1 MINFHWNRENGC
13 SLKQTEQVTA
23 NNNNNNLKKKK
34 NHIQTVLTQW
44 TEQLE
49 TSFYFICSFFDS
61 LHPYYQTLNQV
72 NIIFYLDGKYFITK
86 AISRSFQSR
95 NHSKKMGMKLCVN
108 HLYLLKVVVLCT
120 EYNLHKAN
128 FFTLLFNLDFSSIL
142 PFLFFSIYNKLKQNS
157 ADIDQ
162 VSWWH
167 WYSRQNDMG
176 KKICQSFHWHPDYKP
191 KRVATDMWDRWEVK
205 KPGTVGCMHG

>member
-1 MINFHWNRENGC
+1 MC
-13 SLKQTEQVTA
+13 
-23 NNNNNNLKKKK
+23 
-34 NHIQTVLTQW
+34 
-44 TEQLE
+44 
-49 TSFYFICSFFDS
+49 
-61 LHPYYQTLNQV
+61 
-72 NIIFYLDGKYFITK
+72 
-86 AISRSFQSR
+86 QSP
-95 NHSKKMGMKLCVN
+95 L
-108 HLYLLKVVVLCT
+108 LYLLKVVVLCT

-167 WYSRQNDMG
+167 WYYRQNDMG

-205 KPGTVGCMHG
+205 KPGTVGCMHGMHLSGHECPPMCYLSSFLAPHSPLCLLLSLS